1 MSRGCN
7 RGDCGGVWRV
17 VVDAVA
23 RWILGGV
30 LLFSG
35 AVKSVDPVG
44 TSLYVDKYLA
54 TYSLEALL
62 PLSVTIAVVLAV
74 AEFALGVL
82 LILGYHRRVTIAFT
96 LILTSIFF
104 VVTLLSATLLPI
116 GDCGCFGPMLRLEP
130 WQSLAKN
137 VVLLSLAILLYLN
150 LRSRSAE
157 RYGVTGVVAI
167 IVAIALPMAANL
179 YSLRYLPIVDFMS
192 YKVGTQLGAKVTEER
207 AAEQEGARYT
217 LRFRRLDTGQIVE
230 FDASAS
236 EYWHD
241 ANLEYLDSVATDKV
255 VDAEYSD
262 FRLYGADGEDYSL
275 DVLGRKGRVALLCVN
290 RCASVDDKSIGGIER
305 LLASYPRSGI
315 VVLKACDYEL
325 DLIDDMETYRVDA
338 QTLRNVV
345 RADIGVVVLRDGVVE
360 FKADI
365 RDI

>member
-17 VVDAVA
+17 VVDTVA

-54 TYSLEALL
+54 TYSLDALL
-62 PLSVTIAVVLAV
+62 PMSEAIAVVLAV

-82 LILGYHRRVTIAFT
+82 LILGYHRRVTITFT

-104 VVTLLSATLLPI
+104 AVTLMSATILPI

-150 LRSRSAE
+150 LRSRSTE
-157 RYGVTGVVAI
+157 RYGVKGVVAI

-179 YSLRYLPIVDFMS
+179 YSLRYLPIVDFMP
-192 YKVGTQLGAKVTEER
+192 YKVDTQLGAKVAEER

-236 EYWHD
+236 ECWHD

-290 RCASVDDKSIGGIER
+290 RCTSVDDKSIGGIER
-305 LLASYPRSGI
+305 LLANYPRSGI

-325 DLIDDMETYRVDA
+325 DVIDDMETYRVDA